1 MKREDLLL
9 TFSIIGS
16 TAAVLSMMFT
26 ASIALKCNGKLVRA
40 MERRLGMK
48 IAEEKLKK

>member
-26 ASIALKCNGKLVRA
+26 ASIAMKCNGKLVRGI
-40 MERRLGMK
+40 ESFFGLK
-48 IAEEKLKK
+48 IAEEKPKK